1 LELIEEAVHALR
13 SASAATLASYYTGTV
28 PFVMG
33 FLYFW
38 TDMSRSPFASRHVA
52 EAALAMAGLFLWM
65 KLCQAYF
72 SQRIR
77 AQVANKPMP
86 SWTARQ
92 ATQVFISQAM
102 IQPTG
107 LFLIPFSLILTIPF
121 GSVYAFYQS
130 VTALGDPDAG
140 PPAMLARK
148 AWKHSWQW
156 PRQNHIVLAALFAFG
171 FVVFL
176 NWFLVSLSIP
186 RLLKMLFGIE
196 SIFTQ
201 SGSAILNTT
210 FFAVI
215 MGVTY
220 LTMDP
225 IVKTVYALRCFY
237 SDSLQSGEDLK
248 ANLKQF
254 ALTPAK
260 FVAGLLLMI
269 AVAYSIA
276 LAQESAP
283 VVSPPALDKQIDQ
296 VIHQDKYAW
305 RLPRTDV
312 VDEGEKGIV
321 SRFMDGVGN
330 MMRRALRASLNWIGE
345 ALREWFKDRINRQG
359 NGAAS
364 WITSSLLLYLLM
376 GIVFTALLVFFV
388 RVWRD
393 RNRRVVPV
401 RAEAIAY
408 QPDLADENVG
418 ADQLPVD
425 GWMQLAQSLL
435 KEGNFRLALRALYLS
450 TLAHLSQRNLIA
462 LATFKSNREYE
473 SELRRRGHA
482 FPELSP
488 IFAENVSFFERIWY
502 GAHEATEQSVYQF
515 AENVERITGS
525 AWRL

>member
-1 LELIEEAVHALR
+1 
-13 SASAATLASYYTGTV
+13 
-28 PFVMG
+28 
-33 FLYFW
+33 
-38 TDMSRSPFASRHVA
+38 
-52 EAALAMAGLFLWM
+52 
-65 KLCQAYF
+65 
-72 SQRIR
+72 
-77 AQVANKPMP
+77 
-86 SWTARQ
+86 
-92 ATQVFISQAM
+92 
-102 IQPTG
+102 
-107 LFLIPFSLILTIPF
+107 
-121 GSVYAFYQS
+121 
-130 VTALGDPDAG
+130 
-140 PPAMLARK
+140 
-148 AWKHSWQW
+148 
-156 PRQNHIVLAALFAFG
+156 
-171 FVVFL
+171 
-176 NWFLVSLSIP
+176 
-186 RLLKMLFGIE
+186 
-196 SIFTQ
+196 
-201 SGSAILNTT
+201 
-210 FFAVI
+210 
-215 MGVTY
+215 
-220 LTMDP
+220 
-225 IVKTVYALRCFY
+225 
-237 SDSLQSGEDLK
+237 
-248 ANLKQF
+248 
-254 ALTPAK
+254 
-260 FVAGLLLMI
+260 VAGLLLMI

-376 GIVFTALLVFFV
+376 GIVFAALLVFFV